1 LDILSPTTH
10 LGYGPCIRFQG
21 PSELGKGRLF
31 LLDEELLL
39 AKCAGQVHD
48 LQQIAS
54 SWGLH
59 GAAGAAG

>member
-1 LDILSPTTH
+1 MGNRETH
-10 LGYGPCIRFQG
+10 LGYGPCIG
-21 PSELGKGRLF
+21 LKGSSELGKGRLL

-39 AKCAGQVHD
+39 SESAGQVHD

-59 GAAGAAG
+59 G